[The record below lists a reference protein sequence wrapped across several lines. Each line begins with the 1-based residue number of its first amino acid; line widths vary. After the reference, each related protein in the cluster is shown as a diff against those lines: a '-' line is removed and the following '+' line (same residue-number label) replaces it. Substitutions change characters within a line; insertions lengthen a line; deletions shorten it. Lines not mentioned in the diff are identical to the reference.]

1 MGYVLDESDRD
12 YSTNIASGRKVAGA
26 IRFIV
31 NAWNLLHECAR
42 ALHEALLMP
51 ILSYGSEIMV
61 KRKKETVFA
70 FIRGKWGLG
79 EEGVTGI
86 IRFNVNG

>member
-1 MGYVLDESDRD
+1 MSEFKYLGCMLDESDRD

-61 KRKKETVFA
+61 KRKKEWSR
-70 FIRGKWGLG
+70 IRAL
-79 EEGVTGI
+79 
-86 IRFNVNG
+86 